1 MDTLFL
7 LLFFASI
14 IALVVGLIKPI
25 IFTRFLKDKATRKG
39 VGTIFGIATVAFFIL
54 FAITTDTDTPTT
66 RQDTDRQ
73 TETST
78 EITWA
83 LNYKIVKEEDN
94 SMKALGDR
102 PLSSY
107 SSEELD
113 ALPLSKRMRYRA
125 LVLANDD
132 QINEN
137 SIRATANKIIQD
149 LTSQDTSIDV
159 IFLLMYLDEN
169 RVDDSYDLA
178 SVVWAPQGDP
188 VKVDSNIVSNRDRS
202 TYQTKVEMNRN
213 LAEYLE
219 TRKRHRGSVAT
230 STVENIGLTLN
241 ANLSLNVLRVS
252 GNANLPD
259 GALISYEISHESWGT
274 RIFSPAEMDVR
285 FAGGTTEVRN
295 GKYEFSINV
304 AQWPSGNIETWVAF
318 QTILGTTVKQPQG
331 VIGLYGEMGEKIPD
345 ASAVQS
351 GPLKRVE
358 QISSVR
364 K

>member
-14 IALVVGLIKPI
+14 IALIIGLVKPVV
-25 IFTRFLKDKATRKG
+25 FARFLKERATRKG
-39 VGTIFGIATVAFFIL
+39 VATVFGIATVVFFIL
-54 FAITTDTDTPTT
+54 FTITTDTDTPTIS
-66 RQDTDRQ
+66 QDTEE
-73 TETST
+73 TEIST
-78 EITWA
+78 EVAGA
-83 LNYKIVKEEDN
+83 LSYEILREEDN

-113 ALPLSKRMRYRA
+113 ALPMSKRMSYRA
-125 LVLANDD
+125 LVLANDE

-137 SIRATANKIIQD
+137 TIRSTANKIIQD
-149 LTSQDTSIDV
+149 LTSQDPSIDV
-159 IFLLMYLDEN
+159 VFLLMYLDEN

-188 VKVDSNIVSNRDRS
+188 AKVDSNIVSNRDRS
-202 TYQTKVEMNRN
+202 TYQTKIEINRN

-219 TRKRHRGSVAT
+219 TRKRHREGVAA

-241 ANLSLNVLRVS
+241 TNISNNILRVS

-259 GALISYEISHESWGT
+259 GALISYEVSHESWGT

-285 FAGGTTEVRN
+285 FADGTTEVRN
-295 GKYEFSINV
+295 GKYEFSVNV

-318 QTILGTTVKQPQG
+318 QTILGTTVKQPQE
-331 VIGLYGEMGEKIPD
+331 VIDLYGELGEKIPD

-351 GPLKRVE
+351 GSLKRVE
-358 QISSVR
+358 QTSTVR